1 MTVEPAPT
9 SFSETAVSA
18 IIEERIRNGV
28 YAPGS
33 RVPAERALAEE
44 LGVSRRFVRM
54 AYSRLTEQGLL
65 EKSHYRRPF
74 VAFTGG
80 APQLTSI
87 PTNIPSPAVASRT
100 IGAVLPS
107 HPTFPGGLSIVAGI
121 HKVLAD
127 RESPYRLTF
136 LDTFHKERPEVLR
149 REAQAIQSAID
160 DKVAGLIWWYYS
172 DEETV
177 LQVMKNNPSLAI
189 VFIDR
194 HPHNLHCDFAGI
206 DDLESSRMAVEY
218 LMDLGHTRI
227 AHLKDPGNYST
238 IVERE
243 QGYRAAL
250 QGRGIPVR
258 EERIVHLDWEEDRM
272 ERAFDRLFPQ
282 ASSGAPLGIPLTAM
296 ERPTALFTTN
306 DFIAYEFMKVA
317 ESRGVR
323 VPEDLSVVGHGNI
336 DRYAP
341 REFLTSVDQ
350 PFEMIGRAAAKLM
363 LKRLSSG
370 NELARTYQHS
380 ILHAPLIMRSSF
392 IVMM

>member
-1 MTVEPAPT
+1 MNTKETISPL
-9 SFSETAVSA
+9 SETAVAA
-18 IIEERIRNGV
+18 ILEERIKDGI

-33 RVPAERALAEE
+33 RMPAENSLAVD

-54 AYSRLTEQGLL
+54 AYSRLVERGLIQ
-65 EKSHYRRPF
+65 KSHYRRPC
-74 VAFTGG
+74 VAFSST
-80 APQLTSI
+80 APIRSRI
-87 PTNIPSPAVASRT
+87 AIEPTAANPVAVPT
-100 IGAVLPS
+100 IAAILPS
-107 HPTFPGGLSIVAGI
+107 YPTSPGGLSIVAGI

-149 REAQAIQSAID
+149 REAQAIQAAIED
-160 DKVAGLIWWYYS
+160 RVAGLIWWYYS
-172 DEETV
+172 DEDAV
-177 LQVMKNNPSLAI
+177 LQVMKNHPNLAI

-218 LMDLGHTRI
+218 LIDLGHTRI

-272 ERAFDRLFPQ
+272 ERAFDRLF
-282 ASSGAPLGIPLTAM
+282 APANPLFAPANPLT
-296 ERPTALFTTN
+296 EPPTALFTTN

-363 LKRLSSG
+363 LKRLSAG
-370 NELARTYQHS
+370 NELSRTYQHS
-380 ILHAPLIMRSSF
+380 ILHAPLIIRSSCRRLAD
-392 IVMM
+392 